1 MRQYLLLGWPDQ
13 QLGEEFKPF
22 TSRKDELSLQDGCI
36 LWGSRVVIPPQGRE
50 PVLEELHESHPGI
63 CKMKALARSYVWWPK
78 MDHDIEHLVKTC
90 TACQETR
97 AAPPGAPLHPWEWP
111 AKPWSRL
118 HLDFAGPYLDH
129 MFLVIVDAHS
139 KWLDVQIMQSITS
152 SKTIEKLRVCNTRH
166 PTESGH

>member
-1 MRQYLLLGWPDQ
+1 MWYGHGRTCPIGCYGPAM
-13 QLGEEFKPF
+13 
-22 TSRKDELSLQDGCI
+22 TLS
-36 LWGSRVVIPPQGRE
+36 
-50 PVLEELHESHPGI
+50 
-63 CKMKALARSYVWWPK
+63 
-78 MDHDIEHLVKTC
+78 HLVKTC

-139 KWLDVQIMQSITS
+139 KWLDVHIMQSITS
-152 SKTIEKLRVCNTRH
+152 SKTIEKLRTVFATHGIPQKVVTDNGPSFTSSEFRDFMSRNGIKHAQC
-166 PTESGH
+166 S